1 MADQSEQLDSTG
13 TQGTS
18 APPDDIPQVSEE
30 QATADLATVL
40 ENEE

>member
-1 MADQSEQLDSTG
+1 MADQSEQLSSTG

-30 QATADLATVL
+30 QATADLAAATGK
-40 ENEE
+40 EG